1 MAASTEVQGEGG
13 MNIDDVQILF
23 ADLQPPIIARSK
35 TNPFRSIRASA
46 AVLAEIAS
54 ILRIPMLF
62 SVVPDGGS
70 APELIAEL
78 TAHANAAN
86 TLPRTSANPM
96 LDPATVA
103 ALARNERETILLAGF
118 ATEVVVV
125 HAALGAI
132 EQGYEVF
139 VPVDACGGMSERTEA
154 AAFRQIEAAGGTTSS
169 VVWLATAL
177 TPEFGRP
184 PGSEVFETLQQLRLA

>member
-1 MAASTEVQGEGG
+1 MVAAGQRKGEGG
-13 MNIDDVQILF
+13 MNIEDVQILF

-35 TNPFRSIRASA
+35 TNPFRSIMASA
-46 AVLAEIAS
+46 AVLADIGS

-62 SVVPDGGS
+62 SVVPDSGK
-70 APELIAEL
+70 APELIPEL
-78 TAHANAAN
+78 AGHAHAAN

-96 LDPATVA
+96 LDPATVT
-103 ALARNERETILLAGF
+103 ALARNERETVLIAGF

-132 EQGYEVF
+132 ERGYKVA
-139 VPVDACGGMSERTEA
+139 VPVDVCSGMSERTEA
-154 AAFRQIEAAGGTTSS
+154 AAVRQIEAAGGITSS

-177 TPEFGRP
+177 TPEFGQP
-184 PGSEVFETLQQLRLA
+184 PGAQVFEALQKLRLA